1 MFLYVGMRETGQ
13 IFLAGN
19 IRTFYVLV
27 PRLLSDQITIAHV
40 WPLVNAAIIPTA
52 LVNYVIGINT
62 LPGKLTIVS

>member
-40 WPLVNAAIIPTA
+40 WPLVNAAIIPTT